1 MICHEASKER
11 YVRLL
16 DRIIDRVRHEA
27 RSAETEL
34 VLAVRHMTP
43 LAVGNK
49 QLITAGLEESFERL
63 HRASSSSPPAWRNPS
78 RGSTGLGEPWP
89 TSSECDRGCR

>member
-63 HRASSSSPPAWRNPS
+63 HRARRAVADFQRMRSSV
-78 RGSTGLGEPWP
+78 
-89 TSSECDRGCR
+89 